1 MHRSCMK
8 IDLHGLNDRDRW
20 PLSMDATSMCYF
32 SPIRWKG
39 KEKKK
44 TDETF
49 CCKKKKKKRVSKLI
63 DRSKIARVLISLIFP
78 KRKKKK
84 KNGLN
89 NGMNKLLHL
98 SSSIDRRGN
107 KLRGKKN

>member
-1 MHRSCMK
+1 MK
-8 IDLHGLNDRDRW
+8 R
-20 PLSMDATSMCYF
+20 F
-32 SPIRWKG
+32 VV
-39 KEKKK
+39 
-44 TDETF
+44 
-49 CCKKKKKKRVSKLI
+49 KKKKKTSFEINRSIENCPCFNIADLSK
-63 DRSKIARVLISLIFP
+63 
-78 KRKKKK
+78 KKKK